1 MSSAGAKART
11 VVPVSIARAEASRK
25 NRAQSRG
32 PRTAAGKA
40 RSAQN
45 ALKHGMPA
53 AKSSCC
59 PTRMPPSSPA
69 SRRRWSPSWRRWAR
83 RPCSRA
89 ASRSPPG
96 GWSGRTGWPP
106 ERGWGPVPQPGG
118 QQGELFAERS
128 WGANANSGLALIRD
142 GNGTRSFETLLRYR
156 GAAMA
161 EFWRALR
168 TLKALQAEQTESQ
181 LRVAAPA
188 PVRAQPRVAAARSP
202 IVRRPGPNDPERRRG
217 SPPERRLEYLLPD
230 RPAPGRILHEP
241 AAPWTPDAPEPARA
255 RARPAKGA

>member
-1 MSSAGAKART
+1 MG
-11 VVPVSIARAEASRK
+11 
-25 NRAQSRG
+25 
-32 PRTAAGKA
+32 
-40 RSAQN
+40 RS
-45 ALKHGMPA
+45 
-53 AKSSCC
+53 
-59 PTRMPPSSPA
+59 
-69 SRRRWSPSWRRWAR
+69 
-83 RPCSRA
+83 RPCWRV

-96 GWSGRTGWPP
+96 GSSGPTGWPP
-106 ERGWGPVPQPGG
+106 QRGGGPVPQPGG
-118 QQGELFAERS
+118 QQADLFAERRLAQS
-128 WGANANSGLALIRD
+128 GPGLALLRD
-142 GNGTRSFETLLRYR
+142 GNGTRRFETLLRYR

-241 AAPWTPDAPEPARA
+241 AAFWTPDAPEPARA